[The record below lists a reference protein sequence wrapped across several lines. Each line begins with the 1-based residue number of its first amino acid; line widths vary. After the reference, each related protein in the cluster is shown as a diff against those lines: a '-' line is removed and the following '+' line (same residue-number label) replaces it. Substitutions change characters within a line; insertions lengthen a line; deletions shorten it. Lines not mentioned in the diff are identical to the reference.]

1 MASSGNFC
9 TLNPLSTKGPT
20 LSRGNIRADS
30 TFYWATYYG
39 TIALP
44 TSGKWYAE
52 CRTPNISGPDASFP
66 MGIQDAQL
74 LTYLGDKTSN
84 GNPQYIG
91 MATSTAG
98 EGYSIYTHANGTYSK
113 KYYNGSSSDTS
124 LASASNGDIYQ
135 IAVDL
140 DNNKLWFGKNNTWD
154 QSNPSGNGTAT
165 YTITNKSY
173 VMGGSASNSEYHIWN
188 FGQDSTFSGGVSAGG
203 NADDNG
209 FGDFKYSPPS
219 GFLALCSANLPISSD
234 IDPAQTD
241 DDFVGGKQFG
251 VVTYTGNGGVLSVTG
266 LGFKPDLVW
275 GKMRSPHAY
284 NNMLY
289 DSSRGAN
296 RVLQSDTS
304 NAEIDLTSSNV
315 GLRTFDSDG
324 FTLGS
329 EASLNDSGDS
339 IVAWCW
345 RANGGTTTSF
355 SASGNQLAGTYQ
367 ANTKSKFS
375 IITYTGSGSTAEVL
389 HGLGTTPNFIIYKA
403 RNDTHGWG
411 VYHKSGGTVN
421 TGYNSLLYLNS
432 SNGLASNQNVNIA
445 PDSTKIA
452 FAGNEQLNRSSYNYV
467 MYAWADVEGFQK
479 FGTYVGNGNND
490 GPFIHL
496 GFRPRLV
503 AIKWLTGVNSAEDW
517 GVFDTARSTTNP
529 SSNDSTSQLQWNRN
543 VVGSNTSAHKIDF
556 LSNGFKLRGNG
567 GLNNTSGATYIYMCW
582 GDVPFKYNNTF

>member
-9 TLNPLSTKGPT
+9 VWNPLNIGSGGSTT
-20 LSRGNIRADS
+20 LSEGNLKCAMTGADPR
-30 TFYWATYYG
+30 TTGTLGG
-39 TIALP
+39 TIADSDGFYFETVATNIGDGAL
-44 TSGKWYAE
+44 TLGIVNDDRNNLCKSGQIHS
-52 CRTPNISGPDASFP
+52 RSGSYMWRPFSSGQFFVE
-66 MGIQDAQL
+66 
-74 LTYLGDKTSN
+74 
-84 GNPQYIG
+84 
-91 MATSTAG
+91 TST
-98 EGYSIYTHANGTYSK
+98 N
-113 KYYNGSSSDTS
+113 TS
-124 LASASNGDIYQ
+124 YGAFANGDILGWF
-135 IAVDL
+135 IKDS
-140 DNNKLWFGKNNTWD
+140 KLYVKKNNSD
-154 QSNPSGNGTAT
+154 VVG
-165 YTITNKSY
+165 
-173 VMGGSASNSEYHIWN
+173 
-188 FGQDSTFSGGVSAGG
+188 DVSAGTG
-203 NADDNG
+203 GISLSGTHFFPAVSRTVGGGSGIDCTLRPDSDSWSYTPPDG
-209 FGDFKYSPPS
+209 FKGLTSKDM
-219 GFLALCSANLPISSD
+219 NISDD

-241 DDFVGGKQFG
+241 DDYPSKQFG

-329 EASLNDSGDS
+329 EASLNESGDS

-355 SASGNQLAGTYQ
+355 SASGNQLAGTFQ

-403 RNDTHGWG
+403 RNDTHFWG

-421 TGYNSLLYLNS
+421 TGDNSLLYLNS

-452 FAGNEQLNRSSYNYV
+452 FAGNEQLNRSSFNYV

-479 FGTYVGNGNND
+479 FGTYVGNGNDD
-490 GPFIHL
+490 GPFIYL

-582 GDVPFKYNNTF
+582 ADVSFKYNNTF

>member
-1 MASSGNFC
+1 MKKKLLSEIIGIKIKLSNLDNVAVAIQRASDGKNYLLRSGSN
-9 TLNPLSTKGPT
+9 
-20 LSRGNIRADS
+20 A
-30 TFYWATYYG
+30 
-39 TIALP
+39 
-44 TSGKWYAE
+44 
-52 CRTPNISGPDASFP
+52 
-66 MGIQDAQL
+66 
-74 LTYLGDKTSN
+74 YLGRDV
-84 GNPQYIG
+84 
-91 MATSTAG
+91 STY
-98 EGYSIYTHANGTYSK
+98 GYSYAIYTNAPTYSSK
-113 KYYNGSSSDTS
+113 RHNNSETNTNLSAGTS
-124 LASASNGDIYQ
+124 GDIYQ
-135 IAVDL
+135 LAVDL
-140 DNNKLWFGKNNTWD
+140 DAGKIWFGKNNTWAD
-154 QSNPSGNGTAT
+154 SGDPANGTNEAFSSIPAGT
-165 YTITNKSY
+165 YVPASVTWNSS
-173 VMGGSASNSEYHIWN
+173 GSDNFVSN
-188 FGQDSTFSGGVSAGG
+188 FGQDDTFGGAISAAG
-203 NADDNG
+203 NADGNG
-209 FGDFKYSPPS
+209 FGVFKYSPPT
-219 GFLALCSANLPISSD
+219 GFLALCTANLPISDD

-241 DDFVGGKQFG
+241 DDFIGGKQFG
-251 VVTYTGNGGVLSVTG
+251 VVTFTGNGGVLSVTG

-389 HGLGTTPNFIIYKA
+389 HGLETTPNFIIYKA
-403 RNDTHGWG
+403 RNDTHFWG

-452 FAGNEQLNRSSYNYV
+452 FAGNEQLNRGSSYNYV

-543 VVGSNTSAHKIDF
+543 VVGSNTSSHKIDF

-582 GDVPFKYNNTF
+582 GDVPFKYNNTL

>member
-9 TLNPLSTKGPT
+9 VWNPLNIGSGGSTT
-20 LSRGNIRADS
+20 LSEGNLKCAMTGADPR
-30 TFYWATYYG
+30 TTGTLGG
-39 TIALP
+39 TIADSDGFYFETVATNIGDGAL
-44 TSGKWYAE
+44 TLGIVNDDRNNLCKSGQIHS
-52 CRTPNISGPDASFP
+52 RSGSYMWRPFSSGQFFVE
-66 MGIQDAQL
+66 
-74 LTYLGDKTSN
+74 
-84 GNPQYIG
+84 
-91 MATSTAG
+91 TST
-98 EGYSIYTHANGTYSK
+98 N
-113 KYYNGSSSDTS
+113 TS
-124 LASASNGDIYQ
+124 YGAFANGDILGWF
-135 IAVDL
+135 IKDS
-140 DNNKLWFGKNNTWD
+140 KLYVKKNNSD
-154 QSNPSGNGTAT
+154 VVG
-165 YTITNKSY
+165 
-173 VMGGSASNSEYHIWN
+173 
-188 FGQDSTFSGGVSAGG
+188 DVSAGTG
-203 NADDNG
+203 GISLSGTHFFPAVSRTVGGGSGIDCTLRPDSDSWSYTPPDG
-209 FGDFKYSPPS
+209 FKGLTSKDM
-219 GFLALCSANLPISSD
+219 NISDD

-241 DDFVGGKQFG
+241 DDYPSKQFG

-329 EASLNDSGDS
+329 EASLNESGDS

-355 SASGNQLAGTYQ
+355 SASGNQLAGTFQ

-403 RNDTHGWG
+403 RNDTHFWG

-421 TGYNSLLYLNS
+421 TGDNSLLYLNS

-452 FAGNEQLNRSSYNYV
+452 FAGNEQLNRSSFNYV

-479 FGTYVGNGNND
+479 FGTYVGNGNDD
-490 GPFIHL
+490 GPFIYL

-517 GVFDTARSTTNP
+517 GVFDTARSTSNP
-529 SSNDSTSQLQWNRN
+529 SSNDSTSQLQWNTASA
-543 VVGSNTSAHKIDF
+543 GSNTSAHKIDF

-582 GDVPFKYNNTF
+582 ADVSFKYNNTF

>member
-1 MASSGNFC
+1 MASSGNFA
-9 TLNPLSTKGPT
+9 TLHPSNAAYADLKD
-20 LSRGNIRADS
+20 GNVRVTGTSASGNGYFQS
-30 TFYWATYYG
+30 TFG
-39 TIALP
+39 IS
-44 TSGKWYAE
+44 SGKWYAE
-52 CRTPNISGPDASFP
+52 MYAITMAFSHPSLGLTGGTQTRKLLSNEGMEPNLVWYA
-66 MGIQDAQL
+66 
-74 LTYLGDKTSN
+74 
-84 GNPQYIG
+84 GNSSSKLAELS
-91 MATSTAG
+91 MDSDVW
-98 EGYSIYTHANGTYSK
+98 GTYSENESSVSTISATNVIMIALDADNK
-113 KYYNGSSSDTS
+113 KIWYGN
-124 LASASNGDIYQ
+124 
-135 IAVDL
+135 
-140 DNNKLWFGKNNTWD
+140 
-154 QSNPSGNGTAT
+154 NGTWYNSGDPAANDGNWAQSWT
-165 YTITNKSY
+165 TNPNSIHLSFGGY
-173 VMGGSASNSEYHIWN
+173 VNSDQVVN
-188 FGQDSTFSGGVSAGG
+188 FGQDSTFGGRISAGG
-203 NADDNG
+203 NADGNG
-209 FGDFKYSPPS
+209 FGDFKYTPPT
-219 GFLALCSANLPISSD
+219 GFLALCSANLPISDD

-241 DDFVGGKQFG
+241 DDFIGGKQFG

-355 SASGNQLAGTYQ
+355 SASGNQLAGTFQ

-403 RNDTHGWG
+403 RNDTHFWV

-421 TGYNSLLYLNS
+421 TGDNSLLYLNS

-452 FAGNEQLNRSSYNYV
+452 FAGNEQLNRSSFNYV

-479 FGTYVGNGNND
+479 FGTYVGNGNDD
-490 GPFIHL
+490 GPFIYL

-567 GLNNTSGATYIYMCW
+567 GLNNTSGATYIFMCW
-582 GDVPFKYNNTF
+582 GDVPYKYNNTF